1 MLILDTEM
9 ENTGEFPTVGQLLQ
23 SWAARLRAWLR
34 RQPQPETGRE
44 KASDRQES
52 DTGLIL

>member
-23 SWAARLRAWLR
+23 SWAARLRVWLR
-34 RQPQPETGRE
+34 RQPQPETEREDASNGRD
-44 KASDRQES
+44 AG
-52 DTGLIL
+52 TGLIL